1 MPALNGPHGS
11 WGLQGLRCFL
21 WIPTADPDPN
31 PPALQEPLRAL
42 IPFQRFFCSSY
53 FGVNPEPLQCC
64 PQLARGHLE
73 PQQEMDLVGSRRK
86 KQDEGEQGDTVQS
99 HIPKTAPRPPAP
111 FWTGLWP
118 WLGRCE
124 GTAAQNFLLNRFLVR
139 WRLERA
145 QPRLAWAAR
154 SRRLSLEK
162 PPQAPGWECPPTTRL
177 WGGTD
182 PGGAQRG
189 TARARSGNHTELRLG
204 IGTAWRWEGVL
215 VAVRDPME
223 KRWIRQLWM
232 DAG

>member
-1 MPALNGPHGS
+1 MDPHSRSRSKPAGS
-11 WGLQGLRCFL
+11 AGASPC
-21 WIPTADPDPN
+21 ADP
-31 PPALQEPLRAL
+31 PPK
-42 IPFQRFFCSSY
+42 IFCSSY

-86 KQDEGEQGDTVQS
+86 GQDEGEQGDTVQS

-204 IGTAWRWEGVL
+204 IGTAWRGEGVL